1 MPNTF
6 QSGLPKFFSKVGVIL
21 ALMSSRGSPSDGPA
35 DVEDAVSKTLTVLF
49 GGAAAP
55 YELSQIGVSENI
67 SKKNMTLL
75 QTVTETQHT
84 SKGFFSYSASRALR
98 SAGLTSLKKPLMSAG
113 RFISKT

>member
-35 DVEDAVSKTLTVLF
+35 DVEDEVSITLTVLF
-49 GGAAAP
+49 GATAPP
-55 YELSQIGVSENI
+55 YELNQIDVNENRN
-67 SKKNMTLL
+67 KKGHIF

-113 RFISKT
+113 RFILKT